1 MLQFVHVKA
10 DGTPTL
16 NYNWLD
22 VGARAM
28 LLLELDIWA
37 ADIEPDYTATI
48 QEAVEWSVNAH
59 FDDWYTDGGDL
70 VVVSDDTR
78 TWIAEQLTRRVKERY
93 A

>member
-10 DGTPTL
+10 DGTPVL

-37 ADIEPDYTATI
+37 AQIVSMRAETI
-48 QEAVEWSVNAH
+48 QKAVTWSVNAH
-59 FDDWYTDGGDL
+59 FDNWYTDGGDL
-70 VVVSDDTR
+70 VVVGDDTR
-78 TWIAEQLTRRVKERY
+78 TWIIEQLTRRVQERY
-93 A
+93 T